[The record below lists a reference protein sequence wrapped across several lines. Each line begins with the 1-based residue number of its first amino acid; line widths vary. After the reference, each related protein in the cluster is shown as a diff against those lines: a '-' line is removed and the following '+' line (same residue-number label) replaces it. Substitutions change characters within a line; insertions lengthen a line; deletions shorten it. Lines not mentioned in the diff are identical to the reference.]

1 MTDLRFKAAYSVADG
16 YVGKERPLYFSI
28 SAGELEEDM
37 DDEDLVDLFEDSMQA
52 HFEQSVHPESSDRD
66 AFIVWAR
73 HQLSNRSGKDLSND

>member
-1 MTDLRFKAAYSVADG
+1 MADSRFKVNYSAADG
-16 YVGKERPLYFSI
+16 YVGKARPLYFSI

-66 AFIVWAR
+66 AFIEWAR
-73 HQLSNRSGKDLSND
+73 QQLSSRNGGTRL